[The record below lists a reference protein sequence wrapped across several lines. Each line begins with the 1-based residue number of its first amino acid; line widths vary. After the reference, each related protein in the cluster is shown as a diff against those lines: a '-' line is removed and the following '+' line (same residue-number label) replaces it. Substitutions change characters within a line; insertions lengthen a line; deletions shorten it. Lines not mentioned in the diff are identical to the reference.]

1 MDEEYTESDISKEV
15 KRLMDEEGFEF
26 GEAVKEA
33 MKKGYA
39 YGGGVGNL
47 FEPTPTYHQYHD
59 MTAPITYGTLMD
71 QRRGYAIGDLVEEQ
85 ETFGLQNLIGSALP
99 EYTQTAE
106 LTDMQKKMLE
116 GPQKNLKE
124 IMGLS
129 NEEILKNISPF
140 NDKSSPA
147 TVEDINNF
155 YAKKSLDKAPW
166 NQDNQTMTSGVVD
179 SITNS
184 NMVLP
189 ERKPRGSIYDDA
201 AVFEELVSGSD
212 IPQDMYSQSNV
223 NQFKD
228 PIRDMEAGITWSE
241 EDKAAYPELYEDF
254 KSGYTTNLDQVPGMG
269 TKAIHFKDAPVDFMK
284 RANDPTKGPLDAWR
298 YRALRAGDPV
308 ATAKW
313 MEKQGMELPENLQ
326 GIDTRNILDKTK
338 DGITSLDGKIKK
350 GGQMVFSPLMAL
362 ANTRNPL
369 NPNAVNYNPALQ
381 GQVDFLKE
389 QGGYGVIDQSG
400 LSKITGGRLAGKNLV
415 SGFGT
420 NDIFGMYEKDLE
432 KLEKN
437 LEKLP
442 DRWSKL
448 KKNNPSAYK
457 QKYDNMVAKINQNK
471 NEQQWL
477 KDNNIKSGP
486 PANWKKWKTEQP
498 VAPWDRKDRSPS
510 PKGSWGGHGSAKA
523 YDKSQQPTY
532 DRIREVHGSSKPSKS
547 SKSSKSSSSS
557 SGGWGPWAKDGG
569 IINIIR

>member
-201 AVFEELVSGSD
+201 AVFEDLVSGSD
-212 IPQDMYSQSNV
+212 IQKNPYT
-223 NQFKD
+223 F
-228 PIRDMEAGITWSE
+228 SE
-241 EDKAAYPELYEDF
+241 EF
-254 KSGYTTNLDQVPGMG
+254 DQNYDASSDALVPGMG
-269 TKAIHFKDAPVDFMK
+269 TKAIDFKDAPVDRKM
-284 RANDPTKGPLDAWR
+284 RANNPMKGPLDAWR

-313 MEKQGMELPENLQ
+313 LEKQGMELPENLQ

-338 DGITSLDGKIKK
+338 DGITSLGGKIKK
-350 GGQMVFSPLMAL
+350 GGMMIPSFIGAIASA
-362 ANTRNPL
+362 RNPL

-477 KDNNIKSGP
+477 KDNNIKSGT